1 MTRFSR
7 RMLPA
12 VVAGLLISLSAA
24 VPSAHAQNVLPES
37 RFKNGETIRKAF
49 KSAVAA
55 TTKAT
60 VEILASGKRVAL
72 GAVVEPEGYIITKAS
87 ELKGT
92 VTCQFS
98 DGRMLNGKIVG
109 VAKDDDLALVKVE
122 ASHLTAVEWRTGD
135 DPAIGNWLATPGVDD
150 VPISVGV
157 MSVKR
162 RRIPGIRPLLGV
174 LPKDHSLGVLI
185 DDVTKDSGAEK
196 AGLKKGDIIIW
207 IAGQAVKNPNDLR
220 SQIGRFRPRDAMEL
234 KIRRGNSVIR
244 LRAILGSAQDGST
257 RGTMQ
262 NRMGGKLSE
271 RRAGF
276 PTVFQH
282 DSYLKPEDC
291 GGPLVDLNG
300 RVVGINIARGGRTE
314 SYAIPFDR
322 VQKLLPDLRSGKL
335 APKRPFPELPPAP
348 PLPTADK

>member
-1 MTRFSR
+1 MTRLSR
-7 RMLPA
+7 RVLPA
-12 VVAGLLISLSAA
+12 VVAGAILVLSSA
-24 VPSAHAQNVLPES
+24 VPAHAQRALSRN

-49 KSAVAA
+49 SSVVAA

-60 VEILASGKRVAL
+60 VEILAGGKRVAL

-98 DGRMLNGKIVG
+98 DGRTLAGRVVG
-109 VAKDDDLALVKVE
+109 IAKEDDLALLKVN
-122 ASHLTAVEWRTGD
+122 ANNLQTVEWRTGD
-135 DPAIGNWLATPGVDD
+135 DPSVGNWLATPGVDE
-150 VPISVGV
+150 VPVSVGV

-162 RRIPGIRPLLGV
+162 RRIPRVRPLLGV
-174 LPKDHSLGVLI
+174 MPRNHALGVLI
-185 DDVTKDSGAEK
+185 DDVTKNSGADK
-196 AGLKKGDIIIW
+196 AGLKKGDIIISM
-207 IAGQAVKNPNDLR
+207 AGHAIRTQVDLR
-220 SQIGRFRPRDAMEL
+220 SQILRFRPRDEL
-234 KIRRGNSVIR
+234 DLKVRRGKSVIR
-244 LRAILGSAQDGST
+244 FRATLGSAQDSST
-257 RGTMQ
+257 RGAMQ

-276 PTVFQH
+276 PAVFQH

-322 VQKLLPDLRSGKL
+322 VQKLLPALRSGRL
-335 APKRPFPELPPAP
+335 APNRAFPDLPPAP
-348 PLPTADK
+348 PLPTASK